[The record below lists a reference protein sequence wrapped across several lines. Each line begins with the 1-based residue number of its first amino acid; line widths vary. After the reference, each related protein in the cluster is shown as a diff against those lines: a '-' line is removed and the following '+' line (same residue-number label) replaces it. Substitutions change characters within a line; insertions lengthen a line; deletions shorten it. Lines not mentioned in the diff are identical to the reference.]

1 MQYSL
6 PNSKCTVIREAKH
19 CVVQR
24 SHVSDIDL
32 EHVLKNSQSLH
43 VSRLSVMCTKADQ
56 SMCLCNARQ
65 QYLLLGPV
73 VVRLSL

>member
-1 MQYSL
+1 M
-6 PNSKCTVIREAKH
+6 
-19 CVVQR
+19 
-24 SHVSDIDL
+24 SDIDL
-32 EHVLKNSQSLH
+32 EHVLKSSQSLL

-73 VVRLSL
+73 VV

>member
-6 PNSKCTVIREAKH
+6 QNSKCTAIREAKH
-19 CVVQR
+19 YAVQR
-24 SHVSDIDL
+24 SHLSDIDL
-32 EHVLKNSQSLH
+32 ALVLGNIQSLL